1 MKRSLALTRRQFVIG
16 AAAVAGGA
24 LVLSVALIGRRRS
37 QLAHAGP
44 GSLNAYVRID
54 GTGHVTL
61 IMPKVEMGQ
70 GTYTSLPMLIAEEL
84 EVALE
89 RISVEAAPPDPAVY
103 GVEGDQSTGG
113 STSIKDCW
121 LPLRQAGA
129 TARLMLMQ
137 AAAKRWGVAL
147 NTCQALQGEVIH
159 AGSGR
164 RLGYGALAAAA
175 AALPVPIPPPLKAAK
190 DFRLIG
196 RSTPRRD
203 TPEKVNGSAIFG
215 IDVRPPRAKVAVIA
229 LSPVEGGRIAEPF
242 TGDAALSIR
251 GVTQVVDE
259 GDLIAVVADRTW
271 AAIKGLRALAL
282 RWDEGANGTVQQ
294 AALVSE
300 LDSAS
305 REEGAVAA
313 RRGKPAGAPA
323 HAATHIEAVY
333 HQPFLAHATL
343 EPMNCTV
350 DWPEQGTCEIWVGT
364 QAPDRAVAKL
374 AELGLKPEQIRL
386 HNQLIGGGFGR
397 RLEVDGVVLAAR
409 VARHV
414 QGPVR
419 VLWLREEDIQ
429 HDRYRPYYVDRLS
442 AALDKRGTILSWRHT
457 IAGAGVT
464 SIYSGEPLKNGIDE
478 DAVEGAANLIYPLA
492 NMEVR
497 YVRRDPQGVPTSW
510 WRGVGP
516 TRSIFV
522 VESFIDELAAAAQQD
537 PVHYR
542 RALLESQR
550 MRAVLDLATDR
561 AGWGTALPAG
571 SGRGVSI
578 QSAFGSY
585 LAQVAEVSV
594 EADGRVRVERV
605 VCALDCGQIV
615 NPETVRAQLEG
626 GVIFGLSA
634 ALGNEITIA
643 NGRVEQSNFNNFPS
657 LRMPEAP
664 RVEVHLVASG
674 ESPGGV
680 GESGTACVAAALCNA
695 IYAASGKRV
704 RTLPV
709 TRGLHA

>member
-323 HAATHIEAVY
+323 HAATH
-333 HQPFLAHATL
+333 
-343 EPMNCTV
+343 
-350 DWPEQGTCEIWVGT
+350 
-364 QAPDRAVAKL
+364 
-374 AELGLKPEQIRL
+374 
-386 HNQLIGGGFGR
+386 
-397 RLEVDGVVLAAR
+397 
-409 VARHV
+409 
-414 QGPVR
+414 
-419 VLWLREEDIQ
+419 
-429 HDRYRPYYVDRLS
+429 
-442 AALDKRGTILSWRHT
+442 
-457 IAGAGVT
+457 
-464 SIYSGEPLKNGIDE
+464 
-478 DAVEGAANLIYPLA
+478 
-492 NMEVR
+492 
-497 YVRRDPQGVPTSW
+497 
-510 WRGVGP
+510 
-516 TRSIFV
+516 
-522 VESFIDELAAAAQQD
+522 
-537 PVHYR
+537 
-542 RALLESQR
+542 
-550 MRAVLDLATDR
+550 
-561 AGWGTALPAG
+561 
-571 SGRGVSI
+571 
-578 QSAFGSY
+578 
-585 LAQVAEVSV
+585 
-594 EADGRVRVERV
+594 
-605 VCALDCGQIV
+605 
-615 NPETVRAQLEG
+615 
-626 GVIFGLSA
+626 
-634 ALGNEITIA
+634 
-643 NGRVEQSNFNNFPS
+643 
-657 LRMPEAP
+657 
-664 RVEVHLVASG
+664 
-674 ESPGGV
+674 
-680 GESGTACVAAALCNA
+680 
-695 IYAASGKRV
+695 
-704 RTLPV
+704 
-709 TRGLHA
+709 